1 MNSAFPTMV
10 RVRQEFPRSAGLDV
24 RKELRSQLSDTRVL
38 AKLSQG
44 MRVAV
49 GVGSRGITGLAE
61 IVRETVTILREA
73 GTLPFI
79 VPAMGSHGGATPDG
93 QEGVLAS
100 LGISRETM
108 GVPVE
113 TSMEVERIGE
123 APGSG
128 EVVFSRA
135 ALRAD
140 AVVVVN
146 RIKPHTDFSG
156 TLGSGILKMLV
167 VGFGKHA
174 GAANMHR
181 AASRYG
187 HETVIRQSAQVI
199 LDKVNVLC
207 GIAVIENQFHQTS
220 RLKVLSPADLVNEEE
235 QLLVESRAS
244 MARLPFREID
254 LLIVDEIGKEFSG
267 TGMDTNV
274 IGRGVFGYSAA
285 LTPANGTEPHI
296 ARILVRDLSKTTH
309 GNAIGIGLADFT
321 TRRVLEAID
330 FTYMYTNALTSLG
343 LPTAKIPMVYDT
355 DKAAISAA
363 LSSVGTSS
371 PQLCG
376 VARIAN
382 TLDLGEMLVSEPL
395 LSAVQTDT
403 PLSIVGAPEQ
413 MAFDS
418 SGNLLHL

>member
-1 MNSAFPTMV
+1 MNSVFPKML
-10 RVRQEFPRSAGLDV
+10 RLRQDFRRSAGLNV
-24 RKELRSQLSDTRVL
+24 RNELQSQMSATRVL
-38 AKLSQG
+38 SNLSKD

-61 IVRETVTILREA
+61 IVRETVAILQEA

-79 VPAMGSHGGATPDG
+79 VPAMGSHGGATPEG

-108 GVPVE
+108 GVPIE
-113 TSMEVERIGE
+113 TSMEVDRIGT
-123 APGSG
+123 ASTAG

-135 ALRAD
+135 ALQAD

-156 TLGSGILKMLV
+156 NLGSGIQKMLV
-167 VGFGKHA
+167 VGFGKHV

-187 HETVIRQSAQVI
+187 HETVIRESAQVI
-199 LDKVNVLC
+199 LKNVNVLC
-207 GIAVIENQFHQTS
+207 GIAIIENQLHQTS
-220 RLKVLSPADLVNEEE
+220 RLKALPPGDLMNEEAE
-235 QLLVESRAS
+235 LFLESRAS
-244 MARLPFREID
+244 MARLPFKDLD

-274 IGRGVFGYSAA
+274 IGRGVFGYTAT

-296 ARILVRDLSKTTH
+296 GRILVRDLSKATH

-321 TRRVLEAID
+321 TRRVLDAID
-330 FTYMYTNALTSLG
+330 FNYMYTNALTSLG

-355 DKAAISAA
+355 DKAAITAA
-363 LSSVGTSS
+363 LSSLGTSS
-371 PQLCG
+371 PQMCR

-395 LSAVQTDT
+395 ASEIHTNT
-403 PLSIVGAPEQ
+403 PVSVVGSPQE

-418 SGNLLHL
+418 FGNLLPL